1 MKFQLLPEYVPQM
14 ERRRVERNNT
24 FIFSLSVRC
33 CCCTYILSVTFRRKQ
48 LNLMRKL
55 NSNSLLR
62 FGCAA
67 SLASD
72 RKWSTSKLALNYGT
86 SAVEYELAVPV
97 PTLYAFICCIQN
109 EIWTF
114 NTINWN
120 WVLQKNSKCNQLRP
134 KTNRLFETDC
144 CTQHSSF
151 STKFISQTMLA
162 GKRTDGK
169 KQNKIVA
176 RIRSRNQKGKEFD
189 SCWKSQGW
197 PNRRR
202 IWRVATAGQGMGGET
217 LGLLDTSWQTKTHRP
232 TVFA

>member
-1 MKFQLLPEYVPQM
+1 MRKTRYDRGEGVKKKVQKSRYVFYEWLLSLFKQNIPRLKFQLLPEYVPQM

-97 PTLYAFICCIQN
+97 PTLYAFKCCIQN

-120 WVLQKNSKCNQLRP
+120 WVLQKNSKCNRLRP
-134 KTNRLFETDC
+134 
-144 CTQHSSF
+144 
-151 STKFISQTMLA
+151 
-162 GKRTDGK
+162 
-169 KQNKIVA
+169 
-176 RIRSRNQKGKEFD
+176 
-189 SCWKSQGW
+189 
-197 PNRRR
+197 
-202 IWRVATAGQGMGGET
+202 
-217 LGLLDTSWQTKTHRP
+217 
-232 TVFA
+232 